1 MGVRGPLKKKKK
13 KKKNNIRYER
23 AQQVKEEEKKREK
36 MPKIHEKGES
46 ERQAPE
52 AYRKA
57 RESGRPYARY

>member
-1 MGVRGPLKKKKK
+1 
-13 KKKNNIRYER
+13 
-23 AQQVKEEEKKREK
+23 